1 MKFTHYFIDRPRL
14 ATVVS
19 LMIVIFGL
27 LGLAGLPVAQYPNI
41 APPQIQVNASY
52 PGASSEIIAET
63 VAAPLEQEI
72 NGVESMLYV
81 SSQSTNDGRLTISI
95 TFAPGTDL
103 DTAQVLVQNRV
114 SAALPRLPE
123 PVRRLGVTTVKNSP
137 DMLMVINLFSPDNSF
152 MQTEIGNYAVLNIVD
167 KLSRLD
173 GVGNVQVFGASEYAM
188 RIWLDP
194 GKMAEFGIAPEDI
207 TAVVQA
213 ENLQVSSG
221 TLNQAPMPKQNAF
234 ELTVQTQGRLKTIEE
249 FENIIIRNGERTGL
263 LLLKDIAKVELGAQ
277 HYATRGYL
285 GTNPSVAMPITMRP
299 GANALATAERVKE
312 MMVKV
317 KQHYP
322 AGLESKIVYNPTDYI
337 AQSMEEVYIT
347 LLQTILLVVVVI
359 MAFLQSWR
367 TSAIPVVAIPVSLIG
382 TFALMWAF
390 GFSLNMLSLFGLVL
404 AIGIV
409 VDDAIVVVE
418 NVERKLREGLSNVD
432 AAKETMNEVGGALIA
447 TSLVL
452 VAVFLP
458 SLLMEGISGE
468 FYRQFGVTIASATML
483 STVVSLTLSPAMA
496 AILMRKK
503 EPNIASKRF
512 RLGQGFNRAIERSS
526 GAYANLIKRLLRITS
541 LMLVAYIGL
550 MAFTGW
556 QFGQIPTGFIPE
568 QDQGYAIIGVQ
579 LPSGAS
585 LERTDVVTQDI
596 VRKVLEIDDVENTV
610 AFTGFSGAT
619 FTNSS
624 NAGAIFVVFKS
635 FDQRRSAAAIIDDI
649 RAKVGFNDKAFV
661 VTIPPPAVS
670 GIGNAGGFKL
680 MIQDVAG
687 HGPQEL
693 ERATWGVV
701 MAANKAPETEAVF
714 TFFET
719 STPRVYLNIDR
730 QKARQ
735 LDVPLQSVFN
745 ALETFIGS
753 TYVNDFNYK
762 GRTFRV
768 MLQGEAPY
776 RVDSDDLLKLRVR
789 SNSGAMVPI
798 GTIAT
803 FEDTSGPA
811 RLPRYNL
818 YTAAAITGNAASG
831 YSSGDALARMESI
844 ANEVLPLGFSYEW
857 TELAFQEKNTG
868 NSAIVVFLLA
878 VVFVFLLLTAQYE
891 SWSLPFSII
900 LIVPMCLLSASF
912 GLLVM
917 QMDNNILTQV
927 GLVVLVGLA
936 AKNAILIVEFAKQNE
951 EQGMTT
957 KGAAV
962 EAGRLRLRPILM
974 TAFSFIFGVLPL
986 LFATG
991 PGSEMRQAIGLTVFS
1006 GMLGVTL
1013 FGLIFTPLFYVY
1025 CRKFSLFRKPHK
1037 TPDKI
1042 KLTSPLEGEFGP

>member
-1 MKFTHYFIDRPRL
+1 MNFTHFFVDRPRL
-14 ATVVS
+14 ATVIS

-27 LGLAGLPVAQYPNI
+27 LGIAGLPVAQYPNI
-41 APPQIQVNASY
+41 VPPQIQVHASY
-52 PGASSEIIAET
+52 PGASSEIIADT

-81 SSQSTNDGRLTISI
+81 SSQSTNDGQLTISI
-95 TFAPGTDL
+95 TFATGTDL

-137 DMLMVINLFSPDNSF
+137 DMLMVINLFSPDNSAD
-152 MQTEIGNYAVLNIVD
+152 QTEIGNYAVLNLVD

-173 GVGNVQVFGASEYAM
+173 GVGNVQVFGGSEYSM

-194 GKMAEFGIAPEDI
+194 GKMSEYGLTPEDVI
-207 TAVVQA
+207 RVVQA

-221 TLNQAPMPKQNAF
+221 TLNQPPMPSQNAF
-234 ELTVQTQGRLKTIEE
+234 EMIVQTHGRLKTVEE
-249 FENIIIRNGERTGL
+249 FENIIVRNGERTAL

-277 HYATRGYL
+277 NYNSRGYL
-285 GTNPSVAMPITMRP
+285 DSNPSVVMPITMRP
-299 GANALATAERVKE
+299 GANALSTAEGVKALMKE
-312 MMVKV
+312 LS
-317 KQHYP
+317 QHFP
-322 AGLESKIVYNPTDYI
+322 AGIDSTIVYNPTEYI
-337 AQSMEEVYIT
+337 EASMKEVYLT
-347 LLQTILLVVVVI
+347 LLQTIALVVVVI
-359 MAFLQSWR
+359 VAFLQSWR
-367 TSAIPVVAIPVSLIG
+367 TAIIPVVAIPVSLIG
-382 TFALMWAF
+382 TFALMYTF

-418 NVERKLREGLSNVD
+418 NVERKLSEGKNNIE
-432 AAKETMNEVGGALIA
+432 AAKETMTEVGGALIA

-496 AILMRKK
+496 ALFMRNVELK
-503 EPNIASKRF
+503 ENSKRQ
-512 RLGQGFNRAIERSS
+512 RLGNGFNNIIERFS
-526 GAYANLIKRLLRITS
+526 GAYAGFIRRVLRIGGV
-541 LMLVAYIGL
+541 MLLVYVGL
-550 MAFTGW
+550 MSFTGW
-556 QFGQIPTGFIPE
+556 QMVKIPTGFIPE
-568 QDQGYAIIGVQ
+568 QDQGYAIIAVQ

-585 LERTDVVTQDI
+585 LQRTDDVMQ
-596 VRKVLEIDDVENTV
+596 EIIPKLLSIDGVKNTV
-610 AFTGFSGAT
+610 SFTGFSGAT
-619 FTNSS
+619 FTSAS
-624 NAGAIFVVFKS
+624 NAGAIFAVFEPFEK
-635 FDQRRSAAAIIDDI
+635 RRSGNEIIQDI
-649 RAKVGFNDKAFV
+649 RAKIGVNDKAFV
-661 VTIPPPAVS
+661 VTIPPPAVN
-670 GIGNAGGFKL
+670 GIGNGGGFKM

-687 HGPQEL
+687 HGTPAL
-693 ERATWGVV
+693 EAAAWRVV
-701 MAANKAPETEAVF
+701 MAANQAPETTSVF

-719 STPRVYLNIDR
+719 STPRIYLNIDR
-730 QKARQ
+730 EKARQ
-735 LDVPLQSVFN
+735 LNVPLQNVFD
-745 ALETFIGS
+745 ALESYIGS
-753 TYVNDFNYK
+753 SYVNDFNYK

-768 MLQGEAPY
+768 TVQSESPY
-776 RVDSDDLLKLRVR
+776 REEQDDLLKLRVR
-789 SNSGAMVPI
+789 SNDGAMVPI

-803 FEDTSGPA
+803 VEHTSGPA
-811 RLPRYNL
+811 RLPRFNL
-818 YTAAAITGNAASG
+818 YPAAAVTGNATYG
-831 YSSGDALARMESI
+831 YSSGEALARMEQI
-844 ANEVLPLGFSYEW
+844 AQEVLPPGFTYEW
-857 TELAFQEKNTG
+857 TELAYQEKNTG

-891 SWSLPFSII
+891 SWSLPMSII
-900 LIVPMCLLSASF
+900 LIVPMCLLSAAF
-912 GLLVM
+912 GLLIM
-917 QMDNNILTQV
+917 HMDNNILTQV

-951 EQGMTT
+951 EHGETT
-957 KGAAV
+957 ERAAE

-991 PGSEMRQAIGLTVFS
+991 PGAEMRQAIGLTMFS

-1025 CRKFSLFRKPHK
+1025 CRKASLWRKPK
-1037 TPDKI
+1037 S
-1042 KLTSPLEGEFGP
+1042 L